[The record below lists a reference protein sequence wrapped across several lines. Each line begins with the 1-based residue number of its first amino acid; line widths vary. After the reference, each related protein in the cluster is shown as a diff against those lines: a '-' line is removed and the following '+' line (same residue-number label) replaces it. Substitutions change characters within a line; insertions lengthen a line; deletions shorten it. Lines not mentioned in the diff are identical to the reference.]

1 MFIQIAPKAKV
12 YVTDQDVQFIRQHT
26 TESFRAKQLSPEDA
40 DRAKRLA
47 DKAVFVRKKLDDDTQ
62 YALNRK
68 IRFVANDRKNKS
80 ELVKQIEAYGLKNKL
95 QDLARK
101 EEARRPFRHLPKQ
114 FSKGILIGN
123 IAIVPKKH
131 TGTRYVYVLAD
142 MMEAKILHEDINLKQ
157 TAILVAHYLADD
169 KNIPNNILELDTKHA
184 SQLFDIQNAKR
195 MIREAQKE
203 KDELMEDVYWDRLDV
218 ANRLADDC
226 KTKIQH
232 IFNDTFG
239 A

>member
-1 MFIQIAPKAKV
+1 M
-12 YVTDQDVQFIRQHT
+12 TG
-26 TESFRAKQLSPEDA
+26 
-40 DRAKRLA
+40 
-47 DKAVFVRKKLDDDTQ
+47 
-62 YALNRK
+62 
-68 IRFVANDRKNKS
+68 KNKS

-101 EEARRPFRHLPKQ
+101 EESRRPFRHLPKQ

-131 TGTRYVYVLAD
+131 TGTRYVYVIAD
-142 MMEAKILHEDINLKQ
+142 MMEARVLHENINLKQ
-157 TAILVAHYLADD
+157 TAILVAHYLADH

-203 KDELMEDVYWDRLDV
+203 KDDLMEDVYWDRLDV
-218 ANRLADDC
+218 ANRLADEC
-226 KTKIQH
+226 KGKIQH

>member
-1 MFIQIAPKAKV
+1 M
-12 YVTDQDVQFIRQHT
+12 TG
-26 TESFRAKQLSPEDA
+26 
-40 DRAKRLA
+40 
-47 DKAVFVRKKLDDDTQ
+47 
-62 YALNRK
+62 
-68 IRFVANDRKNKS
+68 KNKS

-131 TGTRYVYVLAD
+131 TGTRYVYVIAD
-142 MMEAKILHEDINLKQ
+142 MMEAKLLHEDINLKQ
-157 TAILVAHYLADD
+157 TAILVAHYLADG
-169 KNIPNNILELDTKHA
+169 KNIPHNILELDTKHA

-203 KDELMEDVYWDRLDV
+203 KDEQMEDVYWDRLDV
-218 ANRLADDC
+218 ANRLADEC
-226 KTKIQH
+226 KGKIQH

>member
-1 MFIQIAPKAKV
+1 M
-12 YVTDQDVQFIRQHT
+12 
-26 TESFRAKQLSPEDA
+26 S
-40 DRAKRLA
+40 
-47 DKAVFVRKKLDDDTQ
+47 
-62 YALNRK
+62 
-68 IRFVANDRKNKS
+68 KNKS
-80 ELVKQIEAYGLKNKL
+80 ELVRQIEAYGLKGKL
-95 QDLARK
+95 ADLAQR
-101 EEARRPFRHLPKQ
+101 EQARRPFQHLPKQ

-131 TGTRYVYVLAD
+131 TGTRYVYVIAD
-142 MMEAKILHEDINLKQ
+142 MLEARLLHEDINLKQ

-169 KNIPNNILELDTKHA
+169 KSVPTNLLDLDSKFS

-195 MIREAQKE
+195 MIREAQKG
-203 KDELMEDVYWDRLDV
+203 KDEQMEDVYWDRMDT

-226 KTKIQH
+226 KAKIQQ

>member
-1 MFIQIAPKAKV
+1 M
-12 YVTDQDVQFIRQHT
+12 
-26 TESFRAKQLSPEDA
+26 EKQKP
-40 DRAKRLA
+40 
-47 DKAVFVRKKLDDDTQ
+47 F
-62 YALNRK
+62 
-68 IRFVANDRKNKS
+68 S
-80 ELVKQIEAYGLKNKL
+80 ELVRQIEAYGLKDKL
-95 QDLARK
+95 ADLAHK
-101 EEARRPFRHLPKQ
+101 EQARRPFRHLPKQ

-131 TGTRYVYVLAD
+131 TGTRYVYVIAD
-142 MMEAKILHEDINLKQ
+142 MMEAKVLHEDINLKQ
-157 TAILVAHYLADD
+157 TAILVAHYLADH
-169 KNIPNNILELDTKHA
+169 KNIPSNILELDTKHA

-218 ANRLADDC
+218 ANRLADEC
-226 KTKIQH
+226 KSKIQH